1 MPGKDSEEHPAGP
14 RAGWHSAGAWQRTK
28 DGFAALAQ
36 RHASALVR
44 LTALVAAAEQR
55 ACWVLRELDGRSCE
69 FIADAVGMGQEAVE
83 PATSLHAAA

>member
-1 MPGKDSEEHPAGP
+1 M
-14 RAGWHSAGAWQRTK
+14 
-28 DGFAALAQ
+28 
-36 RHASALVR
+36 VR